1 MKNHTIITEAYLET
15 KALME
20 RAKNVANL
28 WSVEYRIKDFI
39 KDSIKDGFSKED
51 IQLLLTIVM
60 NEQFTVA
67 TDELDNEKL
76 NTENN

>member
-1 MKNHTIITEAYLET
+1 MNHTTITLAYLET

-20 RAKNVANL
+20 RAKTVANI
-28 WSVEYRIKDFI
+28 WSVEWKIKDFI
-39 KDSIKDGFSKED
+39 KDCVKDGFSKED

-67 TDELDNEKL
+67 TDELNDEKAV
-76 NTENN
+76 NA

>member
-1 MKNHTIITEAYLET
+1 MKNHVIITEAYLET

-39 KDSIKDGFSKED
+39 KDCVKDGFSKED
-51 IQLLLTIVM
+51 IQLLLTITM
-60 NEQFTVA
+60 NEQWTVA
-67 TDELDNEKL
+67 NDEMLNEKL
-76 NTENN
+76 ILEN

>member
-1 MKNHTIITEAYLET
+1 MKNHVIITEAYLET

-39 KDSIKDGFSKED
+39 KDCIKDGFSKED
-51 IQLLLTIVM
+51 IQLLLTITM
-60 NEQFTVA
+60 NEQFDVA
-67 TDELDNEKL
+67 IEELDNETK
-76 NTENN
+76 NN

>member
-1 MKNHTIITEAYLET
+1 MNNTAITMAYLET

-20 RAKNVANL
+20 RAKTVANI
-28 WSVEYRIKDFI
+28 WSVEWKIKDFI
-39 KDSIKDGFSKED
+39 KDCIKDGFSKED

-67 TDELDNEKL
+67 TDELND
-76 NTENN
+76 ENLTKNN

>member
-1 MKNHTIITEAYLET
+1 MNNQAITMAYLET
-15 KALME
+15 KALID

-67 TDELDNEKL
+67 ADELNNEKVI
-76 NTENN
+76 NA

>member
-1 MKNHTIITEAYLET
+1 MNHQAITMAYLET
-15 KALME
+15 KALID

-67 TDELDNEKL
+67 ADELNNEKVT
-76 NTENN
+76 NA

>member
-1 MKNHTIITEAYLET
+1 MNNTAITMAYLET

-20 RAKNVANL
+20 RAKTVANI
-28 WSVEYRIKDFI
+28 WSVEWKIKDFI
-39 KDSIKDGFSKED
+39 KDCIKDGFSKED

-67 TDELDNEKL
+67 TDELNDEKAV
-76 NTENN
+76 NA

>member
-1 MKNHTIITEAYLET
+1 MKNHVIITEAYLET

-39 KDSIKDGFSKED
+39 KDCIKDGFSKED
-51 IQLLLTIVM
+51 IQLLLTITM
-60 NEQFTVA
+60 NEQWTVA
-67 TDELDNEKL
+67 NEEMLNEKL
-76 NTENN
+76 ILEN

>member
-1 MKNHTIITEAYLET
+1 MKNHVIITEAYLET

-39 KDSIKDGFSKED
+39 KDCIKDGFSKED
-51 IQLLLTIVM
+51 IQLLLTITM
-60 NEQFTVA
+60 NEQWTVA
-67 TDELDNEKL
+67 TDEVVNEKL
-76 NTENN
+76 ILEN

>member
-1 MKNHTIITEAYLET
+1 MNHTTITLAYLET

-20 RAKNVANL
+20 RTKTVANI
-28 WSVEYRIKDFI
+28 WSVEWKIKDFI
-39 KDSIKDGFSKED
+39 KDCVKDGFSKED

-67 TDELDNEKL
+67 TDELND
-76 NTENN
+76 ENLTKNN

>member
-1 MKNHTIITEAYLET
+1 MNHQAITMAYLET
-15 KALME
+15 KALID

-67 TDELDNEKL
+67 TEELDNETK
-76 NTENN
+76 NN

>member
-1 MKNHTIITEAYLET
+1 MNNQAITMAYLET
-15 KALME
+15 KALID

-67 TDELDNEKL
+67 TDELNNETK
-76 NTENN
+76 NN

>member
-1 MKNHTIITEAYLET
+1 MKNHVIITEAYLET

-39 KDSIKDGFSKED
+39 KDCVKDGFSKED
-51 IQLLLTIVM
+51 IQLLLTITM
-60 NEQFTVA
+60 NEQWTIA
-67 TDELDNEKL
+67 NEEMLNEKL
-76 NTENN
+76 ILEN

>member
-1 MKNHTIITEAYLET
+1 MKNHVIITEAYLET

-39 KDSIKDGFSKED
+39 KDCVKDGFSKED
-51 IQLLLTIVM
+51 IQLLLTITM
-60 NEQFTVA
+60 NEQWTVA
-67 TDELDNEKL
+67 NEEMLNEKL
-76 NTENN
+76 ILDN

>member
-1 MKNHTIITEAYLET
+1 MKNHVIITEAYLET

-39 KDSIKDGFSKED
+39 KDCIKDGFSKED
-51 IQLLLTIVM
+51 IQLLLTITM
-60 NEQFTVA
+60 NEQWTVA
-67 TDELDNEKL
+67 TDEVENEKL
-76 NTENN
+76 ILDN